1 MTLKS
6 DANFGEKSTC
16 GLQND
21 IRNMKNFYQ
30 RTQMSQNWDFDGI
43 VQNWHEEFDEFWSK
57 LSKVSKIC
65 NVMGS
70 FWTKYTMFELKKYR
84 GVMFPDTEEW
94 WKI

>member
-1 MTLKS
+1 MRHDNK
-6 DANFGEKSTC
+6 EWC
-16 GLQND
+16 
-21 IRNMKNFYQ
+21 KN
-30 RTQMSQNWDFDGI
+30 RRGTDFLL
-43 VQNWHEEFDEFWSK
+43 QNWHEEFDEFWSK

-84 GVMFPDTEEW
+84 GVMSPDTEEW